1 MDELWQLV
9 NSGLDRVSSQLN
21 GPLGWGAFTV
31 LFGVMFVPIF
41 IVIRMLAAR
50 SRDSQI
56 SIGAGEADAFIR
68 SSTDARPA
76 TGVPVTTQRSEGI
89 TGAPASAFTP
99 VQSGEGVQT
108 TPAQIAEVMQKLGGT
123 GPARPTIYKNASFAL
138 IVLMVGLVVFG
149 RMQALPAGLIV
160 ITLVS
165 FAGVA
170 TFVSRMRRLGQMMS
184 AGGFNRNVTFT
195 INHQSVGGD
204 AKVIKIDAD
213 ALQRARGLISAGMN
227 IDAVCR
233 EINPAYAS
241 WGMIEQGLFRK
252 VIEAVI
258 KQEGT
263 GGISTPSI

>member
-1 MDELWQLV
+1 MDELWHLV
-9 NSGLDRVSSQLN
+9 NNQLN
-21 GPLGWGAFTV
+21 GPLGLGAFTV

-41 IVIRMLAAR
+41 FLIKMLAAR
-50 SRDSQI
+50 SRDSRQL

-76 TGVPVTTQRSEGI
+76 TGVPVTTQSSEGI
-89 TGAPASAFTP
+89 TWSSASTFTP
-99 VQSGEGVQT
+99 VQGREGVQT

-170 TFVSRMRRLGQMMS
+170 TFVSQMHRFGRMMS

-204 AKVIKIDAD
+204 PTVIKMDAD

-233 EINPAYAS
+233 EINPTYAS

-252 VIEAVI
+252 VIEAVL
-258 KQEGT
+258 KQEGA
-263 GGISTPSI
+263 GGVATPDI

>member
-1 MDELWQLV
+1 MDELWHLV
-9 NSGLDRVSSQLN
+9 NNQLN
-21 GPLGWGAFTV
+21 GPLGLGAFIV
-31 LFGVMFVPIF
+31 LFAIMFVPIF
-41 IVIRMLAAR
+41 FLIKMLASR
-50 SRDSQI
+50 SRDSLQI
-56 SIGAGEADAFIR
+56 SIGAGEAAAFIR

-76 TGVPVTTQRSEGI
+76 TGVPVTTQSSEGI
-89 TGAPASAFTP
+89 TGASASAFTP
-99 VQSGEGVQT
+99 VQSGEEVKMS
-108 TPAQIAEVMQKLGGT
+108 PAQIAEVMQKLGGI
-123 GPARPTIYKNASFAL
+123 GLARPSIFKHLPFVL
-138 IVLMVGLVVFG
+138 IAIVVGVTVLAQVRTLPIGVF
-149 RMQALPAGLIV
+149 V

-170 TFVSRMRRLGQMMS
+170 TFVSQMHRLQRMS
-184 AGGFNRNVTFT
+184 AGGFNRNVTLT
-195 INHQSVGGD
+195 INHRTVGGD
-204 AKVIKIDAD
+204 PTVIKMDAD